1 MDAFQKDPAVT
12 VALCNLIAGGVG
24 LNLTAAT
31 HVIFQDLDWV
41 PANHLQAEDRCYRI
55 GQDRQVTVEYLL
67 ANGTLDSYIARLLE
81 AKLALVQAVEAD
93 KVPDAS
99 ILQDLQQEL
108 IRLGPA
114 MPRSLRPGRGSSR
127 VPRTRRNPIA

>member
-1 MDAFQKDPAVT
+1 M
-12 VALCNLIAGGVG
+12 G

-93 KVPDAS
+93 EVPDAS
-99 ILQDLQQEL
+99 TLQDLQQEL